1 MITTAERALAGRVP
15 PARRRWWT
23 RFWPYVTVILVFAV
37 SRLFYRFGLDLQF
50 DYTPIY
56 YFVQYLSPWFV
67 RHDFLR
73 SLLYLHQQAPLQNVL
88 TGGCLRIFGVPA
100 AFTALA
106 AIYAA
111 LGIATALGMLHAM
124 LRLGAARPIA
134 AVSAALHAASP
145 AAAFYGNWLFYQVPV
160 TALLTL
166 SLVSLLR
173 YYRIG
178 SFGAGLCFFSL
189 FATTSLFYAVLN
201 PVLLVGATLALLVR
215 PPVPTPWRGSPRAR
229 MLLALCIPLLVL
241 GLDKART
248 QVLVGHSQGN
258 ALLWVNLEIKTFFQL
273 QRDELAMLE
282 RRGIIP
288 MTPDPAYLSALP
300 SSHGALRVPHSPTGI
315 PLLDLESTPDGSM
328 NAHAIEIV
336 LIAEKHYKREALSL
350 LQNVPAA
357 YFRAVLSALTH
368 DYFLSPFEA
377 ADSINRLKLEAFNG
391 RMEKLLLPDRDGL
404 PRLLV
409 IALPMTLLYGIYRV
423 FG

>member
-1 MITTAERALAGRVP
+1 
-15 PARRRWWT
+15 
-23 RFWPYVTVILVFAV
+23 
-37 SRLFYRFGLDLQF
+37 
-50 DYTPIY
+50 
-56 YFVQYLSPWFV
+56 
-67 RHDFLR
+67 
-73 SLLYLHQQAPLQNVL
+73 
-88 TGGCLRIFGVPA
+88 
-100 AFTALA
+100 
-106 AIYAA
+106 
-111 LGIATALGMLHAM
+111 
-124 LRLGAARPIA
+124 
-134 AVSAALHAASP
+134 
-145 AAAFYGNWLFYQVPV
+145 
-160 TALLTL
+160 
-166 SLVSLLR
+166 
-173 YYRIG
+173 
-178 SFGAGLCFFSL
+178 
-189 FATTSLFYAVLN
+189 
-201 PVLLVGATLALLVR
+201 
-215 PPVPTPWRGSPRAR
+215 

-391 RMEKLLLPDRDGL
+391 RVEKLLLPDRDGL

-423 FG
+423 FCARAVLESERSTVAAISCILVIVLYVTVATTLISCAEFSRYRFNVDPLYVVLFSLMATDFCRAAARWCAGRY